1 MGARSKNQRGG
12 SAELQQEQT
21 MGYETEDSVKQ
32 ELRDLLRRL
41 RTHGCAPSDDQAVQV
56 AEMLV
61 QIWRLDSVVAQDMVE
76 EALVCPSWPTVAM
89 CHLRLQ
95 AARLGKRGQIAVDA
109 LWTRW
114 SRLMQPDWRLPES
127 ERLKHK
133 KEAWA
138 LRDELDLW
146 TARVHSGET
155 PAEDLVKW
163 ACTIEP
169 HLEGW
174 LKAAEV
180 ADG

>member
-1 MGARSKNQRGG
+1 
-12 SAELQQEQT
+12 

-41 RTHGCAPSDDQAVQV
+41 RTHGFAPSDDQAVQV

-61 QIWRLDSVVAQDMVE
+61 QIWRLDPVVAQDMVE
-76 EALVCPSWPTVAM
+76 QALVRPSWPSVAM

-114 SRLMQPDWRLPES
+114 GRLMQPDWRLHEG

-133 KEAWA
+133 KQAWA
-138 LRDELDLW
+138 LRDDLDLW

-155 PAEDLVKW
+155 PAEELVAW
-163 ACTIEP
+163 ACSIEP

>member
-1 MGARSKNQRGG
+1 M
-12 SAELQQEQT
+12 
-21 MGYETEDSVKQ
+21 KQ

-41 RTHGCAPSDDQAVQV
+41 RTHGFAPSDEEAVQV

-61 QIWRLDSVVAQDMVE
+61 QIWRLAPELAQDLLE
-76 EALVCPSWPTVAM
+76 EALVRPSWPAIPT
-89 CHLRLQ
+89 CYLRLR

-109 LWTRW
+109 IWTRW
-114 SRLMQPDWRLPES
+114 GRLMQPDWRLPED
-127 ERLKHK
+127 ERRRHR
-133 KEAWA
+133 KEA
-138 LRDELDLW
+138 LTLGRELVDRSD
-146 TARVHSGET
+146 RVRAGET

-180 ADG
+180 TDG

>member
-1 MGARSKNQRGG
+1 
-12 SAELQQEQT
+12 

-61 QIWRLDSVVAQDMVE
+61 QIWRLDPVVAQDMVE
-76 EALVCPSWPTVAM
+76 QALVRPSWPSVVM

-114 SRLMQPDWRLPES
+114 GRLMQPDWRLHEG

-133 KEAWA
+133 KQAWA
-138 LRDELDLW
+138 LRDELDDALGLQPLQRLPHRANGS
-146 TARVHSGET
+146 TREFT
-155 PAEDLVKW
+155 DL
-163 ACTIEP
+163 A
-169 HLEGW
+169 L
-174 LKAAEV
+174 
-180 ADG
+180 